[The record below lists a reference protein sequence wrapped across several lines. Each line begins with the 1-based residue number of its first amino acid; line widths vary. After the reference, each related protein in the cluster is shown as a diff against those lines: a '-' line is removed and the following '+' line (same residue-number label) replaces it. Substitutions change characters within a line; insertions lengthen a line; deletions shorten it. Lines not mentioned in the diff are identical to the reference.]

1 MLSMPSLQA
10 NSSVKDVGQSSSEK
24 KSVTG
29 DEKEKLV
36 KKQKTP
42 SILYNKGMQ
51 DDVFLHQSMI
61 DQSMLDSRMVSVVV
75 ELAGT

>member
-1 MLSMPSLQA
+1 M
-10 NSSVKDVGQSSSEK
+10 
-24 KSVTG
+24 TG